1 MAISKYSIRSVS
13 SAKGAVL
20 VVLMRW
26 VDRLVGL
33 ISTVILARLL
43 VPEDFGIVAMAA
55 VVIGAVDTVL
65 DLGVSSA
72 LIQNKD
78 ANRDDFDTAWTL
90 RMIQAA
96 VAAAIILLIAPY
108 AGNYFNDQR
117 VPDVIRAMAFLVLI
131 GGFENIG
138 IVAFQKNME
147 FGRDFRFFFL
157 RRIAGFFLTIALA
170 FYLQSYWAMVIGAIF
185 GRTIGVLISYWLHD
199 FRPKL
204 SLSKVAKLWSFSQWV
219 VVRNMGVYGQ
229 GQLDK
234 ILIGN
239 RTNASTMGNYALADE
254 IAVLPISELLAPLGR
269 VLFPA
274 FVKVKHD
281 SEQLRNIF
289 RKALGVQS
297 LLAIPAGVGLC
308 IVASDVV
315 MLLLGQK
322 WQSSTPLV
330 QILALVS
337 VATALS
343 HSSGYLLLA
352 LGRVGLQA
360 VLAWVQL
367 FIFIILTMTFF
378 EDAGV
383 EGIAYTRLATTGFG
397 LIIIYCMVL
406 HYVEVI
412 RVKDLISQIW
422 RPMVATAFMSAILL
436 WSGLHQ
442 MDMNIFTRLL
452 IEVVLGASVYAI
464 SLITLWRIVGC
475 PDGAEMYLL
484 EQAKLK
490 NGVVRWLRCT

>member
-33 ISTVILARLL
+33 VSTVILARLL

-78 ANRDDFDTAWTL
+78 ANRDDFNTAWTL
-90 RMIQAA
+90 RMMQAA
-96 VAAAIILLIAPY
+96 VAAAIIVALAPY
-108 AGNYFNDQR
+108 AGDYFNDKR
-117 VPDVIRAMAFLVLI
+117 VPDVIRAMSLLVLI

-157 RRIAGFFLTIALA
+157 RRIAGFLLTIALA
-170 FYLQSYWAMVIGAIF
+170 FYLQSYWAMVVGAIF
-185 GRTIGVLISYWLHD
+185 GRSIGVLISYWLHD

-204 SLSKVAKLWSFSQWV
+204 SLVCIRKMWSFSQWV
-219 VVRNMGVYGQ
+219 VVRNMGAYGQ

-234 ILIGN
+234 FLVGN

-281 SEQLRNIF
+281 GEQLRNVF

-308 IVASDVV
+308 LVAGDVV
-315 MLLLGQK
+315 MILLGPK

-337 VATALS
+337 IATALS
-343 HSSGYLLLA
+343 HSCGYLLLS
-352 LGRVGLQA
+352 LGRVRLQA
-360 VLAWVQL
+360 VLAWAQL
-367 FIFIILTMTFF
+367 LIFIILTITVFKH
-378 EDAGV
+378 AGV
-383 EGIAYTRLATTGFG
+383 EGIAYTRLATTILG
-397 LIIIYCMVL
+397 LIIIYCTVL
-406 HYVEVI
+406 YYVDVI
-412 RVKDLISQIW
+412 RVIDLASQIW
-422 RPMVATAFMSAILL
+422 RPLVATGVMAAVLIF
-436 WSGLHQ
+436 SGQ
-442 MDMNIFTRLL
+442 NYININVFSRL
-452 IEVVLGASVYAI
+452 IVEVFVGASVYIALVI
-464 SLITLWRIVGC
+464 ALWRMSGC
-475 PDGAEMYLL
+475 PDGAEMYLF
-484 EQAKLK
+484 EQVKVK
-490 NGVVRWLRCT
+490 DKIIRWMRI